1 MFKRITKKQ
10 KKREEEEE
18 LGLDDDTRQMFG
30 LQDTDSDE
38 SSSQSDSDS
47 DNKSDREGVARMR
60 SEWLAAEAGSS
71 GDEDDGDEEGLD
83 IELDDDPPISLEE
96 ATKNPI
102 YHVPS
107 EGLRDVRA
115 CITCPK
121 KLLKNDKMVQVHL
134 SSAVRWSIPSSTGA

>member
-18 LGLDDDTRQMFG
+18 LDLDDDTRQMFG
-30 LQDTDSDE
+30 LQETDSDE

-47 DNKSDREGVARMR
+47 DNKSDREGVASMR
-60 SEWLAAEAGSS
+60 TEWLAAEAGSS
-71 GDEDDGDEEGLD
+71 GDEDDGDEGLD
-83 IELDDDPPISLEE
+83 IDDDPPISLEE
-96 ATKNPI
+96 AAKNPI